1 MRKLSFILI
10 VLCMTMLWIA
20 GCGGNTKTDNAAGEA
35 GSGGTKSENAAATKT
50 KIEYWY
56 AQAAHLSKAT
66 EDMIS
71 KFNAS
76 QSAIEVT
83 GVNLGDGSAL
93 ATKLQAAILAGNQPA
108 IAMLA
113 TTQTSEFGLSR
124 ALDDLKNYFSKEEIA
139 AFHPGML
146 NNALIKDQLLG
157 IPFYRSTFVM
167 YYNKNML
174 RDAGL
179 PDVGPKNW
187 EELKSFALKTT
198 DKNKSVVGF
207 EMPIDV
213 IFFEDGVF
221 QQKGEMFS
229 ADEKKVAFDN
239 EAGYATVKLY
249 QDMMKEGS
257 MKIPSGQDSNAHL
270 SAINDFVSQK
280 AAIILTTSATLPTML
295 EGTKDKF
302 ELGVGF
308 LPAGKQYAASTT
320 GSNLTVLAKSSVQEK
335 KAAVAFI
342 KWLAQKEN
350 VAQLSELTGYIPVT
364 KEAKESDRM
373 KQLWDKIPQYR
384 VAYDQLDFARARP
397 TMRGYKEISIKIQ
410 DEIKKALLDPSIAP
424 EDAVKSAAKQVQ
436 QLLDGQK

>member
-1 MRKLSFILI
+1 MKKLSLMLI
-10 VLCMTMLWIA
+10 VSCITVSSLA
-20 GCGGNTKTDNAAGEA
+20 GCGGNGIDNTAGDKA
-35 GSGGTKSENAAATKT
+35 GSAKSENTAVSKT
-50 KIEYWY
+50 KIDYWY
-56 AQAAHLSKAT
+56 AQAAQLSKAT
-66 EDMIS
+66 EEMIS
-71 KFNAS
+71 KYNAS
-76 QSAIEVT
+76 QSAVEVT
-83 GVNLGDGSAL
+83 GMNLGDGSAL

-108 IAMLA
+108 VAMLA
-113 TTQTSEFGLSR
+113 TTQTSEFGLSH
-124 ALDDLKNYFSKEEIA
+124 ALDDLKAYFSKEEIA

-146 NNALIKDQLLG
+146 NNAMIKDQLLG

-179 PDVGPKNW
+179 PDTGPKNW

-229 ADEKKVAFDN
+229 PDEKQVAFDN

-249 QDMMKEGS
+249 QDMMKDGS
-257 MKIPSGQDSNAHL
+257 MKIPSGQDSNSHL
-270 SAINDFVSQK
+270 SAINDFISQK
-280 AAIILTTSATLPTML
+280 AAIVWTTSATMPTML
-295 EGTKDKF
+295 EGAKDKF

-308 LPAGKQYAASTT
+308 LPAGQQFAASTT
-320 GSNLTVLAKSSVQEK
+320 GSNLTIMAKSSAQEK
-335 KAAVAFI
+335 KAAAAFI

-350 VAQLSELTGYIPVT
+350 VAQLSETTGYIPVT
-364 KEAKESDRM
+364 KEAKDSDRIQ
-373 KQLWDKIPQYR
+373 QLWAKTPQYR

-397 TMRGYKEISIKIQ
+397 TMKGYKEISIKIQ
-410 DEIKKALLDPSIAP
+410 DEIKKALLDTSITP
-424 EDAVKSAAKQVQ
+424 QDAVKAAAKQVQ
-436 QLLDGQK
+436 QLLDAQK

>member
-1 MRKLSFILI
+1 MKKLLLNLTILVT
-10 VLCMTMLWIA
+10 VLSIA
-20 GCGGNTKTDNAAGEA
+20 GCAGNNKTDNPAGDKA
-35 GSGGTKSENAAATKT
+35 GSGGAKSENTAASVT

-56 AQAAHLSKAT
+56 AQAAQLSKAT
-66 EDMIS
+66 EEMIS
-71 KFNAS
+71 KYNSEQA
-76 QSAIEVT
+76 AVKVT

-124 ALDDLKNYFSKEEIA
+124 ALDDLKTYFSKEEIA

-179 PDVGPKNW
+179 PDAGPKNW

-229 ADEKKVAFDN
+229 PDEKQVAFNN
-239 EAGYATVKLY
+239 EAGYATVRLY
-249 QDMMKEGS
+249 QDMIKNGS
-257 MKIPSGQDSNAHL
+257 MKIPSGQESNAHL
-270 SAINDFVSQK
+270 SAINDFISQK
-280 AAIILTTSATLPTML
+280 AAIIFTTSATLPTML
-295 EGTKDKF
+295 EGAKDKF
-302 ELGVGF
+302 DLGVGF
-308 LPAGKQYAASTT
+308 LPAGQQYAASTT
-320 GSNLTVLAKSSVQEK
+320 GSNLTVLAKSSTQEK
-335 KAAVAFI
+335 KAAVDFI

-350 VAQLSELTGYIPVT
+350 VAQLSEVTGYIPVT
-364 KEAKESDRM
+364 KEAKESERI
-373 KQLWDKIPQYR
+373 KQLWTKTPQYR
-384 VAYDQLDFARARP
+384 VAYDQLDFARSRP

-410 DEIKKALLDPSIAP
+410 DEIKKALMDVSITP

-436 QLLDGQK
+436 LLLDAQK